1 MLKTESKKRRTR
13 REIEEAKQSELEK
26 DNEYRSKMARLDMI
40 ELQLAAAEEHA
51 EMRRQQLASAEEQAQ
66 TNRQAANL
74 VSDMINAGV
83 IQQEDENSFVVAHG
97 GSKTKFEV
105 ESQPNQD

>member
-1 MLKTESKKRRTR
+1 MLKTEAKRRRTQ
-13 REIEEAKQSELEK
+13 REIEQEKDEELRK
-26 DNEYRSKMARLDMI
+26 DNEYRSKMARLDMV
-40 ELQLAAAEEHA
+40 ELQLAAAE
-51 EMRRQQLASAEEQAQ
+51 QQAQ
-66 TNRQAANL
+66 SNKQAANL

>member
-1 MLKTESKKRRTR
+1 MKGEAKG
-13 REIEEAKQSELEK
+13 EAKQSELDKE
-26 DNEYRSKMARLDMI
+26 NEYRSKMARLDMV
-40 ELQLAAAEEHA
+40 ELQLAAAEE
-51 EMRRQQLASAEEQAQ
+51 RAQ
-66 TNRQAANL
+66 TNSQAANL

>member
-1 MLKTESKKRRTR
+1 MLKSENKHRRTR
-13 REIEEAKQSELEK
+13 REIEEAKQSELDK
-26 DNEYRSKMARLDMI
+26 DNEYRSKIARLDMI
-40 ELQLAAAEEHA
+40 EMQLAAAEEQA
-51 EMRRQQLASAEEQAQ
+51 EIGKQQLVAAEQQAQ

-74 VSDMINAGV
+74 VSNMINAGV

-105 ESQPNQD
+105 EAQPN

>member
-1 MLKTESKKRRTR
+1 MLKAGSKRRRTKR
-13 REIEEAKQSELEK
+13 QIEADNKEELAKE
-26 DNEYRSKMARLDMI
+26 NEYRSKVARLEMI
-40 ELQLAAAEEHA
+40 E
-51 EMRRQQLASAEEQAQ
+51 QQLQATEEKARN
-66 TNRQAANL
+66 NRQAADL